1 MEEIIIAAVA
11 DNGVIGDDG
20 DIPWDYPEDIQHFK
34 ETTTG
39 SPVIMGRTT
48 YESIEEDLGG
58 PLPDRDNIVLSRDEQ
73 YTLPPAVDQA
83 SDIDEAVEI
92 ADGYDDEAYIIGGAS
107 IYDQFLDRADRM
119 LLTAIPETP
128 DGDTYFPEWD
138 TDDWVHEETES
149 IGELTVHHYRADRV

>member
-107 IYDQFLDRADRM
+107 IYDQFLERADRM